1 MLFNLILYLENDVIT
16 DSNSFNQII
25 TTQII
30 ETSETKLII
39 NNNASQV
46 NLIKSKRKT
55 PAKVI
60 KRKGQSLLKTSN
72 VPKVQK
78 GTFCCLIFIS
88 VNF

>member
-1 MLFNLILYLENDVIT
+1 MLSNLILYLENNVIA

-39 NNNASQV
+39 NNASQV

-55 PAKVI
+55 PSKVI